1 MAHVIENLVEQGST
15 STGTTTIALSI
26 DARAPFRDFADVMS
40 DGDTTEA
47 MVVNYDKPA
56 EWQAAVYRYA
66 GGVLTF
72 VRLIDSLT
80 GSQVNFSAGVK
91 RVYMAPLAKRG
102 EWARRT
108 GNFDLIAGD
117 RSDVDTSDGPAI
129 AMIPENLAEGDRF
142 AFNDFA
148 GTWGPGANLFS
159 IDPNGH
165 EFEDPG
171 DGSDPAEPMTCSEP
185 AQFELVFA
193 GGKLRPR

>member
-1 MAHVIENLVEQGST
+1 MTHVIENLVEQGST

-26 DARAPFRDFADVMS
+26 DARAPFRAFADVMS

-66 GGVLTF
+66 VGGLTF
-72 VRLIDSLT
+72 VRLIDSST

-102 EWARRT
+102 EWVLRT
-108 GNFDLIAGD
+108 GSFDVIPGD
-117 RSDVDTSDGPAI
+117 NSDVDTRAEVAAASVPAS
-129 AMIPENLAEGDRF
+129 LSEGDRF
-142 AFNDFA
+142 GFNDFA
-148 GTWGPGANLFS
+148 GTWGTNAFT

-165 EFEDPG
+165 EFEDLG
-171 DGSDPAEPMTCSEP
+171 DGSDPTEPMTCD
-185 AQFELVFA
+185 ATARFELVFA
-193 GGKLRPR
+193 DGKLRVR